1 MQFKILLPLFFL
13 FIFTGCLHKS
23 VPSHSGE
30 MSAGIPSEPSLMS
43 READVVMPYPAPS
56 PTPVVEIR
64 SEPKKE
70 LPMPTPPPPK
80 REIQSGT
87 LTAGDID
94 DNLNLEYFQK
104 YVNRTLQKKEENPLP
119 FISSKNRMKLKVVDN
134 NGKGINRAKVTFGS
148 ITRYTNSAGIL
159 HLFPSVDGVEMR
171 SINVEGQT
179 IPVDFSKSSEK
190 TVTVQ
195 STSLA
200 PKSLD
205 LMFVI
210 DTTGSMSDEMAY
222 LAKEFEAIISN
233 IESNHPETKIRFG
246 LTLYRDKGDD
256 YVVKDFPFTDDKKTM
271 QKQLADQ
278 SANGGGDY
286 PEAMDKGLQKGLQA
300 SWKAEDGVRVLFL
313 VADAPPHDKKM
324 KTIVPL
330 IKDARD
336 KAVHIYP
343 IGASGVAE
351 KAEYIM
357 RHLALMT
364 EGRYLFLTD
373 DSGVGNS
380 HEEPKVACYQV
391 TRLDQLIRRVIQ
403 SELSGKRIEATD
415 DEVIRSVGKFNKGV
429 CEVKEEQIKENKGN

>member
-1 MQFKILLPLFFL
+1 MQYKTLSLLLL
-13 FIFTGCLHKS
+13 LLLFTGCFSK
-23 VPSHSGE
+23 VPGTMGTSRDAAIA
-30 MSAGIPSEPSLMS
+30 MPPPEPM
-43 READVVMPYPAPS
+43 RAEGAE
-56 PTPVVEIR
+56 PT
-64 SEPKKE
+64 KE
-70 LPMPTPPPPK
+70 LPIPTPPK
-80 REIQSGT
+80 QEIQSGT
-87 LTAGDID
+87 LTAGEID

-104 YVNRTLQKKEENPLP
+104 YVNRTLQKNDDSYLP
-119 FISSKNRMKLKVVDN
+119 FISSKKRLKLTVVDDT
-134 NGKGINRAKVTFGS
+134 GKGINRTKITFGG

-159 HLFPSVDGVEMR
+159 HLFPSVDEVEMR

-190 TVTVQ
+190 TVTLQ

-222 LAKEFEAIISN
+222 LTKEFEAIISN
-233 IESNHPETKIRFG
+233 VESNHPDTKIRFG

-256 YVVKDFPFTDDKKTM
+256 YVVKDFPFTTDKKTM

-286 PEAMDKGLQKGLQA
+286 PEAMEQGLKKGLEA

-313 VADAPPHDKKM
+313 VADAPPHDEKM
-324 KTIVPL
+324 KTILPL
-330 IKDARD
+330 IKEARD
-336 KAVHIYP
+336 KAIHIYP
-343 IGASGVAE
+343 LGASGVAE

-364 EGRYLFLTD
+364 EGRYLFLTN

-403 SELSGKRIEATD
+403 SELSGKRVEATD
-415 DEVIRSVGKFNKGV
+415 DEVIRSVGKFNNGV
-429 CEVKEEQIKENKGN
+429 CIEQ

>member
-1 MQFKILLPLFFL
+1 MGGAKDA
-13 FIFTGCLHKS
+13 
-23 VPSHSGE
+23 
-30 MSAGIPSEPSLMS
+30 MM
-43 READVVMPYPAPS
+43 
-56 PTPVVEIR
+56 
-64 SEPKKE
+64 
-70 LPMPTPPPPK
+70 TPPPPPAMSEPIMAETSEPLK
-80 REIQSGT
+80 ESPIATPPKKEIQSGT

-119 FISSKNRMKLKVVDN
+119 FISSKNRLKLTVVGN
-134 NGKGINRAKVTFGS
+134 NGKAVNRAKVTFGG
-148 ITRYTNSAGIL
+148 ITRYTNSAGVL
-159 HLFPSVDGVEMR
+159 HLFPSVDEEMR
-171 SINVEGQT
+171 SINVQGQNV
-179 IPVDFSKSSEK
+179 PVNFSNSDEK
-190 TVTVQ
+190 TITVQ
-195 STSLA
+195 KTTTK

-222 LAKEFEAIISN
+222 LAKEFESIISN
-233 IESNHPETKIRFG
+233 VESNHPDTKIRFG

-256 YVVKDFPFTDDKKTM
+256 YVVKDFPFTTDKKIM
-271 QKQLADQ
+271 QKQLTDQ

-286 PEAMDKGLQKGLQA
+286 PEAMDEGLAKGLQA

-313 VADAPPHDKKM
+313 VADAPPHDEKM
-324 KTIVPL
+324 KTILPL
-330 IKDARD
+330 IKEARD

-403 SELSGKRIEATD
+403 SELSGKRVEATD
-415 DEVIRSVGKFNKGV
+415 DEVIRSVGSFNKGI
-429 CEVKEEQIKENKGN
+429 CKIQEKD

>member
-1 MQFKILLPLFFL
+1 MVEATEPMKAPLMPPPPPP
-13 FIFTGCLHKS
+13 IIEDAIKDT
-23 VPSHSGE
+23 
-30 MSAGIPSEPSLMS
+30 SEPLK
-43 READVVMPYPAPS
+43 EI
-56 PTPVVEIR
+56 PT
-64 SEPKKE
+64 
-70 LPMPTPPPPK
+70 PTPPK
-80 REIQSGT
+80 HAIQSGT

-94 DNLNLEYFQK
+94 DNLNLDDFQK
-104 YVNRTLQKKEENPLP
+104 YVNRTLQKNGDSSLP
-119 FISSKNRMKLKVVDN
+119 FISSKKRLKLTVVDDS
-134 NGKGINRAKVTFGS
+134 GKGINRAKVTFGG
-148 ITRYTNSAGIL
+148 IERYTNSAGVL
-159 HLFPSVDGVEMR
+159 HLFPSVDEAEMR

-179 IPVDFSKSSEK
+179 IPVNFSQSSEK
-190 TVTVQ
+190 RVTLQ
-195 STSLA
+195 KTA
-200 PKSLD
+200 TKPQSLD

-233 IESNHPETKIRFG
+233 VESNHPETKIRFG

-256 YVVKDFPFTDDKKTM
+256 YVVKDFPFTTDKKTM

-286 PEAMDKGLQKGLQA
+286 PEAMDEGLQKGLQA

-313 VADAPPHDKKM
+313 VADAPPHDEKM
-324 KTIVPL
+324 KTILPL
-330 IKDARD
+330 IKEARD

-403 SELSGKRIEATD
+403 SELSGKRVEATS
-415 DEVIRSVGKFNKGV
+415 DEVIRSVGKFNQGV
-429 CEVKEEQIKENKGN
+429 CEVKEEPIQQNKGN

>member
-1 MQFKILLPLFFL
+1 MRYKTLSLLLL
-13 FIFTGCLHKS
+13 LLLFTGCFSKM
-23 VPSHSGE
+23 PSTIGTSRDAAIAMPPPPSPVAE
-30 MSAGIPSEPSLMS
+30 PMMSEVSEAVI
-43 READVVMPYPAPS
+43 ADV
-56 PTPVVEIR
+56 
-64 SEPKKE
+64 SE
-70 LPMPTPPPPK
+70 PPK

-119 FISSKNRMKLKVVDN
+119 FISSTNRLKLKVVDN
-134 NGKGINRAKVTFGS
+134 NGKGVNRAKVTFGGL
-148 ITRYTNSAGIL
+148 TRYTNSAGVL
-159 HLFPSVDGVEMR
+159 HLFPSVDEADMR
-171 SINVEGQT
+171 SVNVEGQS
-179 IPVDFSKSSEK
+179 IPVDFSKSNET
-190 TVTVQ
+190 TVTLETT
-195 STSLA
+195 STH

-233 IESNHPETKIRFG
+233 IESNHPDTKIRFG

-256 YVVKDFPFTDDKKTM
+256 YVVKDFPFTTDKKTM
-271 QKQLADQ
+271 QKQLSDQ

-286 PEAMDKGLQKGLQA
+286 PEAMDEGLKKGLQA
-300 SWKAEDGVRVLFL
+300 SWKAEDGVSVLVL
-313 VADAPPHDKKM
+313 VADAPPHDEKM
-324 KTIVPL
+324 KEILPL
-330 IKDARD
+330 IKEARD

-343 IGASGVAE
+343 LGASGVAE

-373 DSGVGNS
+373 DSSVGNS

-403 SELSGKRIEATD
+403 SELSGKRVEATN
-415 DEVIRSVGKFNKGV
+415 DEVIRSVGNFNRGI
-429 CEVKEEQIKENKGN
+429 CEVQKEPIKENKGN